1 MIKMDKI
8 SIFLK
13 RHLMKIIN
21 ATLAKQTFGELL
33 NNAQQEPVAIQKHQ
47 KDFAVLLS
55 SARYQELLAFEDQCL
70 HGLAVLAEQEG
81 FIGVEAS
88 KNLLDSI

>member
-1 MIKMDKI
+1 
-8 SIFLK
+8 
-13 RHLMKIIN
+13 MKIIN
-21 ATLAKQTFGELL
+21 ATQAKQTFGELL

-47 KDFAVLLS
+47 KDFAILLS
-55 SARYQELLAFEDQCL
+55 SARYQELLAFEDQWL
-70 HGLAVLAEQEG
+70 HGLAMLAEQEG